1 MPVRIARDRTATSFQ
16 AGTRV
21 NRERKTLNSLEP
33 FKLSCIDHIVPVFPS
48 HSLFFFVD
56 ARLQLSSSAD
66 PLFRDNRFLRFSA
79 IVSVFLCS
87 ILIRALSLAKNGKD
101 TIEGQTRYG

>member
-48 HSLFFFVD
+48 HSLLFFVD

-66 PLFRDNRFLRFSA
+66 PLFRDNRSCASQLWCQS
-79 IVSVFLCS
+79 SC
-87 ILIRALSLAKNGKD
+87 ALYLSEHSLAKNR
-101 TIEGQTRYG
+101 EGYD